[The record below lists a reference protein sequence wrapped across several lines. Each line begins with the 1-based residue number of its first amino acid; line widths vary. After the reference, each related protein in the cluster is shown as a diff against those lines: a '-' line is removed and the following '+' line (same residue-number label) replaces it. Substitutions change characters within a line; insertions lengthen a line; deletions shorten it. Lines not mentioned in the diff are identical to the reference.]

1 MGLIAFLLVGL
12 IAGWLAGMA
21 MGGRGFGILGNI
33 VVGIVGAF
41 VGGFVGSFL
50 FGWDVTGFNVG
61 SIVLAFLGAVLFL
74 LILRAIP
81 GTQPF
86 VRYGD
91 GPAARQR
98 AARPGASMEVT
109 SWQVWATRLRA
120 RPRSGRASSRTT
132 SPPRWKARPSRPWA
146 R

>member
-1 MGLIAFLLVGL
+1 MAEAQVIGPEIIGGAIMGLIAFLLVGL

-21 MGGRGFGILGNI
+21 MGGRGFGVLGNI
-33 VVGIVGAF
+33 VVGIIGAF
-41 VGGFVGSFL
+41 VGGFVGSAL

-86 VRYGD
+86 ER
-91 GPAARQR
+91 
-98 AARPGASMEVT
+98 
-109 SWQVWATRLRA
+109 
-120 RPRSGRASSRTT
+120 
-132 SPPRWKARPSRPWA
+132 
-146 R
+146 